1 VPALLRDGVPQDR
14 LSGPAV
20 GSIIE
25 AFAGAT
31 APRLAPAPGIGALR
45 VRPARLDDCAA
56 IRALQRQAHPGIA
69 PWTVKQL
76 ESQRRAF
83 AEGQLVADREGEVV
97 GAASSLVV
105 KWDDLV
111 RDETWRHVT
120 GDGYFS
126 THDASGRTL
135 FGAELVVNWV
145 RHGGGAARS
154 LYLAQRRLCRRL
166 NLRRLVVAA
175 RMPGYS
181 GCAEAMSPES
191 YAQRVVWGD
200 IDDPNLRFA
209 MALGF
214 QYCGVVRGY
223 RPEDLES
230 RGHAALFVWL
240 NPLFAPAEP
249 PANVE
254 RPRKCA

>member
-1 VPALLRDGVPQDR
+1 
-14 LSGPAV
+14 V

-25 AFAGAT
+25 AFAGST
-31 APRLAPAPGIGALR
+31 APRAAPMPAMGTLR

-56 IRALQRQAHPGIA
+56 IRALQRHAHPGIA

-83 AEGQLVADREGEVV
+83 PEGQLVADCEGEVV
-97 GAASSLVV
+97 GAASTLVM
-105 KWDDLV
+105 KWDEFLL
-111 RDETWRHVT
+111 DETWRHVT
-120 GDGYFS
+120 GDGYFT
-126 THDASGRTL
+126 THDPAGRTL
-135 FGAELVVNWV
+135 FGAELVVNFV
-145 RHGGGAARS
+145 RHGTGAARA

-181 GCAEAMSPES
+181 ACAEAMSPET

-200 IDDPNLRFA
+200 IEDANLRFA
-209 MALGF
+209 MTLGF
-214 QYCGVVRGY
+214 QYCGVIRGY
-223 RPEDLES
+223 LPEDRES
-230 RGHAALFVWL
+230 RGNAALFVWL

>member
-1 VPALLRDGVPQDR
+1 
-14 LSGPAV
+14 V

-25 AFAGAT
+25 AFSGSTTLHA
-31 APRLAPAPGIGALR
+31 APLPGMGTLR

-83 AEGQLVADREGEVV
+83 PEGQLVADCEGEVV
-97 GAASSLVV
+97 GAASALVT
-105 KWDDLV
+105 KWDPFLL
-111 RDETWRHVT
+111 EGTWRHVT
-120 GDGYFS
+120 GEGYFT
-126 THDASGRTL
+126 THDAAGRTL
-135 FGAELVVNWV
+135 FGAELVVNFA
-145 RHGGGAARS
+145 RHGTGAARA

-166 NLRRLVVAA
+166 NLRRFIVAA

-181 GCAEAMSPES
+181 GCEQAMSPET

-200 IDDPNLRFA
+200 IDDANLRFA
-209 MALGF
+209 MTLGF

-223 RPEDLES
+223 LPEDRES
-230 RGHAALFVWL
+230 CGNAALLVWL